1 MGVNSFLIVLRSTG
15 VVKMEILT
23 CGVKWNRVG
32 DEVFESGNGGSIE
45 VEDKVEV
52 LFFIFYF
59 YFPKELFLYI
69 YSLIIIHSST
79 VMMF

>member
-32 DEVFESGNGGSIE
+32 DEVFESENLSKWSE
-45 VEDKVEV
+45 FDV
-52 LFFIFYF
+52 FMQ
-59 YFPKELFLYI
+59 ELQ
-69 YSLIIIHSST
+69 
-79 VMMF
+79 